1 MSKFNFMKLEILLL
15 TIIAT
20 CTINAQ
26 NTPLEADRPDQTE
39 TPSIVPKGMFQ
50 AESGFSFEKVATD
63 NAVFTLPST
72 LWKYGISQKIELRL
86 ITEWIFEHN
95 ENQKQ
100 NGLLPVA
107 VGFKVNLLEEKGW
120 LPKTSL
126 ISHIS
131 LKNTASKNYKYDYYV
146 PDFRFTMQ
154 HHLSEKMTLVY
165 NIGATWD
172 GFSKQSTGIY
182 TLTTG
187 YAITEKV
194 GAYIEVFGFMP
205 QNETAYHN
213 FDGGFTYLIND
224 NFMVDLSSGLGITQT
239 APKYYLALGI
249 SFRI

>member
-1 MSKFNFMKLEILLL
+1 MKIKILLFIL
-15 TIIAT
+15 VTTAK
-20 CTINAQ
+20 INAQ
-26 NTPLEADRPDQTE
+26 SEPLEADRPDQTE

-50 AESGFSFEKVATD
+50 VESGFSYEKLATE
-63 NAVFTLPST
+63 NAVFALPST

-86 ITEWIFEHN
+86 ITEWVFEQT

-100 NGLLPVA
+100 NGFLPVA
-107 VGFKVNLLEEKGW
+107 IGCKVNLLKENGW

-126 ISHIS
+126 ITHIS
-131 LKNTASKNYKYDYYV
+131 LKNIASSNYKFDYYV

-154 HHLSEKMTLVY
+154 RQLSEKVSLGC
-165 NIGATWD
+165 NLGATWD
-172 GFSKQSTGIY
+172 GFSNQSTGIY

-187 YAITEKV
+187 YSITEKV
-194 GAYIEVFGFMP
+194 GAYVEVFGFAP

-224 NFMVDLSSGLGITQT
+224 NFMVDLSSGLGITQS
-239 APKYYLALGI
+239 APKHYFALGI